1 MLLEMLKINLGIR
14 STAYDER
21 LLQLLEASKSQIE
34 QEGAQ
39 NLSEDNPL
47 DAQLI
52 VDYAEWLW
60 RRRDTKEG
68 MPRMIRYALNN
79 RVFSE
84 KMQGVTNG

>member
-1 MLLEMLKINLGIR
+1 MLLEMLKINLGIC

-34 QEGAQ
+34 QEGVQ

-79 RVFSE
+79 RVFSK

>member
-34 QEGAQ
+34 QEGVQ

-60 RRRDTKEG
+60 RRRDTKES